1 MTDHHPSARDELG
14 DAFIADF
21 FADWQQH
28 GPDVIGRLRDEKPA
42 DYVRIAAAI
51 LPKERNPRPDPI
63 DELTD
68 AELFERIAANGAVN
82 GHACVN
88 PYNDGWMQCGCSTAR
103 SSTSTTRSSASA
115 R

>member
-21 FADWQQH
+21 LADWQQH
-28 GPDVIGRLRDEKPA
+28 GPDVIGRLRAEKPA

-68 AELFERIAANGAVN
+68 AELFERIASVATRTGLEVRAVAVP
-82 GHACVN
+82 GRTIEATG
-88 PYNDGWMQCGCSTAR
+88 PRPSRA
-103 SSTSTTRSSASA
+103 
-115 R
+115 

>member
-68 AELFERIAANGAVN
+68 AELFERIASVATRTGLEVRAAVP
-82 GHACVN
+82 HAG
-88 PYNDGWMQCGCSTAR
+88 DEAAR
-103 SSTSTTRSSASA
+103 NA
-115 R
+115 RPSRA